1 MGVAGWHA
9 EKHRVHLGQD
19 DEDGGNSHG
28 NDDRAGEGIEGE
40 MFTRTNASITLFLYF
55 FSNLGTKFYRTS

>member
-1 MGVAGWHA
+1 M
-9 EKHRVHLGQD
+9 HLGQD

-28 NDDRAGEGIEGE
+28 DDDRAGEAGLKGE

-55 FSNLGTKFYRTS
+55 FSNLGTLSFIELVRR